1 MSLLKDGSFNRYA
14 KVFSAGDI
22 NDLIKMVEEL
32 INEAFSDIE
41 QGNFNIN
48 PKSINGNNK
57 SCQFC
62 PYMNICYRKNKDIK
76 VIDEKKFKETVG
88 DEDGLH

>member
-1 MSLLKDGSFNRYA
+1 MENKL
-14 KVFSAGDI
+14 
-22 NDLIKMVEEL
+22 EEL